1 MAKSNMNQDILKIL
15 MSEEEIKNRIQE
27 MGDELYD
34 RFENKNPMFVGVLN
48 GCFIFMAGARRAAK
62 ERGGVY
68 RRFLLQERHQELR
81 RGADHPR
88 PAA

>member
-34 RFENKNPMFVGVLN
+34 RFENKNPMFVGVLT
-48 GCFIFMAGARRAAK
+48 AASSLWQTWC
-62 ERGGVY
+62 V
-68 RRFLLQERHQELR
+68 
-81 RGADHPR
+81 PR
-88 PAA
+88 S